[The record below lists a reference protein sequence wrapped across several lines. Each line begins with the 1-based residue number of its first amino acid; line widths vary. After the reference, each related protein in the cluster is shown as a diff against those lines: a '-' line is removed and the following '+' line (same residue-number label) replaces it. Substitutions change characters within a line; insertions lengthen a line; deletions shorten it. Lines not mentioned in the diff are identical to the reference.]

1 MSRLTRLTEA
11 EARTMTRREILARVE
26 AEQARLLARRSKTTA
41 DHAQL
46 SELMRILR
54 AAGITPVAGFDAL
67 ERTLAGDR
75 GDWWGE
81 RPLSPHQL
89 TLSFDEQQ
97 GIVTGTCACAGWA
110 PRGRYFLNR
119 QVREEFSEH
128 AAAEAAKA
136 RQGKTD

>member
-1 MSRLTRLTEA
+1 MSMLTSLTET
-11 EARTMTRREILARVE
+11 EARTMTRREILDRVE
-26 AEQARLLARRSKTTA
+26 TEQARLLARRSKTAA

-46 SELMRILR
+46 SELIRILR
-54 AAGITPVAGFDAL
+54 AAGITPEAGLDAL

-75 GDWWGE
+75 DDWWGE

-89 TLSFDEQQ
+89 TLGFDEQQ
-97 GIVTGTCACAGWA
+97 GIVTGTCTCAGWT
-110 PRGRYFLNR
+110 PQGRYFLNR

-128 AAAEAAKA
+128 AATEAAKA